1 MNEIYTDNDL
11 LNLPY
16 FNSNVELEKRV
27 EDLLGRLTLDEKIKL
42 ISGRRSFQ
50 VPPIK
55 RLGIPPFRMTDGP
68 KGVGTGIYLRKKLS
82 YFPVPI
88 GRTATW
94 NPELSER
101 FGVAVA
107 EEVRAVGVHM
117 LLAPGINIIRTPL
130 CGRNFEYQTEDPYLN
145 KVSAVA
151 MVKGVQS
158 QRIAA
163 CVKHYAVNNQ
173 EFNRFKVSS
182 QVNERTLH
190 EIYLPAFEATVKEAD
205 AWSFMA
211 SYNRI
216 NGIFGC
222 EHEELVRNTL
232 MDDWGFRGF
241 LVSDWFATRYTN
253 TIQCMKAGLTLEMP
267 GNIKLALRKNQ
278 AFCYNHEKIMQVIED
293 GTLSE
298 KLLDDNLKRILRVMF
313 LVGLF
318 DDPNTLPQGK
328 MSVPEHHAVA
338 REIAEE
344 SIVLLKNQNELLP
357 LNIDHIKKLAVIG
370 PNSNKKHSFG
380 GGSAIVRAKY
390 EITPLK
396 GIKSKCK
403 GKVKIISKPE
413 KADAVI
419 LVVGLSHKKFYD
431 SENVDKL
438 ILELP
443 SEQIEL
449 INETVKKNP
458 KTIIIL
464 INGSPISMDGWL
476 ENVPAVLEA
485 WYPGMEGGN
494 AIANIIFGDVN
505 PSGKLPVTFPKSLV
519 DSPAHESYKTYPG
532 IKTWKDIK
540 EGDVEVEDE
549 QIRIKYG
556 HGDKVHY
563 DEGVFVGYRHFDTKN
578 IEPLFPFGHGLSYTN
593 FKYDNL
599 KISKEAVSGEENFT
613 VSVDIS
619 NSGNRAGA
627 EVAQLYVQ
635 DVESSVER
643 PLKELKGF
651 NKVKLEPGAIET
663 ISFELGKKDLSF
675 YDIKSGS
682 WIAEKGQFNIL
693 VGSSSRDI
701 RLEGKIEYIG

>member
-1 MNEIYTDNDL
+1 
-11 LNLPY
+11 
-16 FNSNVELEKRV
+16 
-27 EDLLGRLTLDEKIKL
+27 
-42 ISGRRSFQ
+42 
-50 VPPIK
+50 
-55 RLGIPPFRMTDGP
+55 
-68 KGVGTGIYLRKKLS
+68 
-82 YFPVPI
+82 
-88 GRTATW
+88 
-94 NPELSER
+94 
-101 FGVAVA
+101 
-107 EEVRAVGVHM
+107 
-117 LLAPGINIIRTPL
+117 
-130 CGRNFEYQTEDPYLN
+130 
-145 KVSAVA
+145 
-151 MVKGVQS
+151 
-158 QRIAA
+158 
-163 CVKHYAVNNQ
+163 
-173 EFNRFKVSS
+173 
-182 QVNERTLH
+182 
-190 EIYLPAFEATVKEAD
+190 
-205 AWSFMA
+205 
-211 SYNRI
+211 
-216 NGIFGC
+216 
-222 EHEELVRNTL
+222 
-232 MDDWGFRGF
+232 
-241 LVSDWFATRYTN
+241 
-253 TIQCMKAGLTLEMP
+253 
-267 GNIKLALRKNQ
+267 
-278 AFCYNHEKIMQVIED
+278 
-293 GTLSE
+293 
-298 KLLDDNLKRILRVMF
+298 
-313 LVGLF
+313 
-318 DDPNTLPQGK
+318 
-328 MSVPEHHAVA
+328 
-338 REIAEE
+338 
-344 SIVLLKNQNELLP
+344 
-357 LNIDHIKKLAVIG
+357 
-370 PNSNKKHSFG
+370 
-380 GGSAIVRAKY
+380 
-390 EITPLK
+390 
-396 GIKSKCK
+396 
-403 GKVKIISKPE
+403 
-413 KADAVI
+413 
-419 LVVGLSHKKFYD
+419 
-431 SENVDKL
+431 L

-532 IKTWKDIK
+532 IKTWNDIK

>member
-1 MNEIYTDNDL
+1 
-11 LNLPY
+11 
-16 FNSNVELEKRV
+16 
-27 EDLLGRLTLDEKIKL
+27 
-42 ISGRRSFQ
+42 
-50 VPPIK
+50 
-55 RLGIPPFRMTDGP
+55 
-68 KGVGTGIYLRKKLS
+68 
-82 YFPVPI
+82 
-88 GRTATW
+88 
-94 NPELSER
+94 
-101 FGVAVA
+101 
-107 EEVRAVGVHM
+107 M

-182 QVNERTLH
+182 QVNERALH
-190 EIYLPAFEATVKEAD
+190 EIYLPGFEATVKEAD

-253 TIQCMKAGLTLEMP
+253 TIQCMKTGLTLEMP

-344 SIVLLKNQNELLP
+344 SIVLLKNQNEVLP

-532 IKTWKDIK
+532 IKTWNDIK

-599 KISKEAVSGEENFT
+599 KISKEAVSGDENFT

-651 NKVKLEPGAIET
+651 NKVKLEPGAKET

>member
-532 IKTWKDIK
+532 IKNWNDIK